1 MNPTVQ
7 ALTPMQTLIN
17 GLNEDLAFEYAT
29 AIQYTH
35 NAAVVS
41 GLNRLV
47 LKPVFEAEAR
57 EEMGHATLLAEK
69 IVHLGG
75 SPTVIPKEVKALTT
89 AREMLL
95 DAVAA
100 EEATIKRY
108 TERIQQAQE
117 VGDLALQVELE
128 ELVAEE
134 NRHKEEF
141 QRILQDPH
149 L

>member
-1 MNPTVQ
+1 
-7 ALTPMQTLIN
+7 
-17 GLNEDLAFEYAT
+17 
-29 AIQYTH
+29 
-35 NAAVVS
+35 
-41 GLNRLV
+41 
-47 LKPVFEAEAR
+47 
-57 EEMGHATLLAEK
+57 
-69 IVHLGG
+69 
-75 SPTVIPKEVKALTT
+75 
-89 AREMLL
+89 MLL